1 MSVTISQLDNGLQVV
16 TDQMEGVETA
26 ALGLWFKVGAR
37 YEQPELSGMA
47 HFIEHMLFKGT
58 ARRSSF
64 AISEEIEATGGYLN
78 AYTSRE
84 TTAFYA
90 RLLSQ
95 DLALG
100 LDILADILQNSR
112 FDAADIEREQTVISQ
127 EIAQADDAPDDVV
140 FTDFQSQA
148 YAGQGLGQSVLGNQK
163 TLSRINRENATDF
176 WRYHYRPDKAI
187 LVASGGVEHETFV
200 AMAER
205 LLWPDRGERGPRE
218 MPPAARYT
226 GGITLKQRALEQVH
240 TVLGFE
246 GAPITDPR
254 YFASAVL
261 STLLG
266 GGASSRLFQEIRER
280 RGLAYHVGAHT
291 SGYADT
297 GLFSVYAGTAP
308 EAENELLRVLIDE
321 FCRLV
326 DEPIPAEEVE
336 RARAQIRAS
345 VLMGRESTSTRAED
359 AAQQMLVYGIP
370 RSVGDLIGQLDAVD
384 AEALRAEAELMLRS
398 PMTLS
403 AIGPLQETEALHQ
416 LSQRL
421 EPYSGSH
428 SAAAAEPGQEPD
440 RRSQPDSAVA

>member
-1 MSVTISQLDNGLQVV
+1 
-16 TDQMEGVETA
+16 
-26 ALGLWFKVGAR
+26 
-37 YEQPELSGMA
+37 
-47 HFIEHMLFKGT
+47 
-58 ARRSSF
+58 
-64 AISEEIEATGGYLN
+64 
-78 AYTSRE
+78 
-84 TTAFYA
+84 
-90 RLLSQ
+90 
-95 DLALG
+95 
-100 LDILADILQNSR
+100 
-112 FDAADIEREQTVISQ
+112 
-127 EIAQADDAPDDVV
+127 
-140 FTDFQSQA
+140 
-148 YAGQGLGQSVLGNQK
+148 
-163 TLSRINRENATDF
+163 
-176 WRYHYRPDKAI
+176 
-187 LVASGGVEHETFV
+187 
-200 AMAER
+200 
-205 LLWPDRGERGPRE
+205 
-218 MPPAARYT
+218 
-226 GGITLKQRALEQVH
+226 LKQRALEQVH

-308 EAENELLRVLIDE
+308 EAENELLSVLIDE

>member
-1 MSVTISQLDNGLQVV
+1 MSVTISQLDNGLQIV
-16 TDQMEGVETA
+16 TDRMEGVETA

-37 YEQPELSGMA
+37 YEKADLSGMA

-58 ARRSSF
+58 ERRSSLS
-64 AISEEIEATGGYLN
+64 ISEEIEATGGYLN

-90 RLLSQ
+90 RMLSQ
-95 DLALG
+95 DLELG
-100 LDILADILQNSR
+100 LDILADILQHSR
-112 FDAADIEREQTVISQ
+112 FEEQDIERERTVISQ

-148 YAGQGLGQSVLGNQK
+148 YMGQGLGQSVLGDQT
-163 TLSRINRENATDF
+163 TLSRINRQNATDF

-187 LVASGGVEHETFV
+187 LVASGAVDHDSF
-200 AMAER
+200 AKHAES

-218 MPPAARYT
+218 MPPAAQYT
-226 GGITLKQRALEQVH
+226 GGVTLKQRALEQVH

-266 GGASSRLFQEIRER
+266 GGASSRLFQEIREK

-297 GLFSVYAGTAP
+297 GLFAVYAGTAP
-308 EAENELLRVLIDE
+308 EAENELLSVLIDE
-321 FCRLV
+321 FRRLV
-326 DEPIPAEEVE
+326 DEPIPTEEVE

-384 AEALRAEAELMLRS
+384 ANALRAEAELMLKS

-416 LSQRL
+416 LGQRL
-421 EPYSGSH
+421 
-428 SAAAAEPGQEPD
+428 
-440 RRSQPDSAVA
+440 QPLPNSAVA